1 MYKTLSNYVVFMRM
15 PSARARVKAQT
26 ATCDVDMA
34 ATSASRLQKIYERD
48 GRNTSS
54 NDPKMMEARVFI
66 GNLPLE
72 SVTRQIIE
80 EMYKEFGKIL
90 GISLHKSYGFVQFDN
105 AENANAAVQATHGKT
120 IEGKRIGELK

>member
-1 MYKTLSNYVVFMRM
+1 MRM
-15 PSARARVKAQT
+15 PGIVCASACMREAQA

-34 ATSASRLQKIYERD
+34 TSRLQKIYERD

-72 SVTRQIIE
+72 SVTRQTIE
-80 EMYKEFGKIL
+80 EMYKDFGKIL

-105 AENANAAVQATHGKT
+105 TENASAAVKATHGKM
-120 IEGKRIGELK
+120 IEGKRIGELNWR